1 MARFWQGRFCQ
12 LIDRMSLSGGLRRVA
27 IVILGLALRVPES
40 RLGFQVGA
48 ELNFSAVSFF
58 GFSVTQLPLSAPL
71 CRPHSP
77 PSPSLRQ
84 LAFLAEAAAGRNGEH
99 RGRCPGRAA
108 NPRPKAARRRTQASR
123 CAVPGQVA
131 QHGHLGEESPHGRPV
146 GQSRPRR
153 QLAPGQRNRRGPR
166 PAEALRRRLPVG
178 GATNSKKPSRG
189 GAAWRRASRPRG
201 ERCGQ

>member
-1 MARFWQGRFCQ
+1 MARFWQERFSQ
-12 LIDRMSLSGGLRRVA
+12 LIDRMFTHWRVA
-27 IVILGLALRVPES
+27 S
-40 RLGFQVGA
+40 RCDSDPWAGA
-48 ELNFSAVSFF
+48 PSTGITSRISSRRRTQLFGCPFF
-58 GFSVTQLPLSAPL
+58 GFSVTQLPPSAPRW
-71 CRPHSP
+71 RPHSP